1 MEPIEKPEN
10 KAEKPQVPLL
20 LGGFVKI
27 NPIFHERNFIFDHKL
42 VFVLMPFA
50 EPWSDR
56 IWEKLRAVILAKN
69 LRPQRADNRFGAI
82 ITEDIWM
89 GIMEAGLIICDTT
102 GWNPNVFY
110 ELGIAHTLGKH
121 VILLTQPT
129 HRLPFDTQG
138 FRHFIYTDNPDGMRK
153 IETELPQW
161 IDYCLALK
169 PNVER
174 LPDLEDTPHNRRQKK
189 AIDKQAIQ
197 EAKKQR
203 EAVKEAR
210 RQAKREERVKMRE
223 GWLVNSKGYDPE
235 LPPSTYD
242 NLRSRLGMVKIRMM
256 QIAYALPEA
265 TITQFVEDLKK
276 VWPQKWEELTV
287 EEATK
292 KVVEIEEI
300 VNSRRA
306 NYEKDH

>member
-1 MEPIEKPEN
+1 MEPTEKLGNESD
-10 KAEKPQVPLL
+10 KPLIPLL

-27 NPIFHERNFIFDHKL
+27 NPMFRERNFVFDHKL

-56 IWEKLRAVILAKN
+56 VWEKIREVTMAKG

-89 GIMEAGLIICDTT
+89 GIMEAGLIVCDTT

-153 IETELPQW
+153 LETELPQW

-169 PNVER
+169 PNVE
-174 LPDLEDTPHNRRQKK
+174 LIPEIVEAPHGKRQKNRD
-189 AIDKQAIQ
+189 AIKREKKQ
-197 EAKKQR
+197 EAKK
-203 EAVKEAR
+203 ETK
-210 RQAKREERVKMRE
+210 KISREELRKA
-223 GWLVNSKGYDPE
+223 WLLNSKGFDPE
-235 LPPSTYD
+235 LPPLTYGD
-242 NLRSRLGMVKIRMM
+242 LRSRLGMVKVRMM
-256 QIAYALPEA
+256 QIAYAFPEEIIA
-265 TITQFVEDLKK
+265 QFVEDLKK
-276 VWPQKWEELTV
+276 VWPEKWDGIGV
-287 EEATK
+287 EEAIK
-292 KVVEIEEI
+292 RYNEILEI
-300 VNSRRA
+300 VNSQRA
-306 NYEKDH
+306 NYEKDR

>member
-1 MEPIEKPEN
+1 MEPTEKVD
-10 KAEKPQVPLL
+10 KKSDKPSIPLL
-20 LGGFVKI
+20 MGGFVKI
-27 NPIFHERNFIFDHKL
+27 NPIFRERNFVFDHKL

-56 IWEKLRAVILAKN
+56 VWEKIRVVMIAKD

-138 FRHFIYTDNPDGMRK
+138 FRHLIYTDNPDGMRK
-153 IETELPQW
+153 LETELPQW

-169 PNVER
+169 PNVELIPEIDESPR
-174 LPDLEDTPHNRRQKK
+174 NKHQKNRKNREAIEETKK
-189 AIDKQAIQ
+189 QEADR
-197 EAKKQR
+197 EAKKQTKKITR
-203 EAVKEAR
+203 EKLK
-210 RQAKREERVKMRE
+210 QA
-223 GWLVNSKGYDPE
+223 WLLNSKDFDPE
-235 LPPSTYD
+235 LPPLIYGD
-242 NLRSRLGMVKIRMM
+242 LRSRLGMVKIRMM
-256 QIAYALPEA
+256 QIAYAFPEEM
-265 TITQFVEDLKK
+265 ISQFVENLKK
-276 VWPQKWEELTV
+276 VWPEKWDGLTI

-292 KVVEIEEI
+292 RYNEILEI
-300 VNSRRA
+300 VNSQRA

>member
-1 MEPIEKPEN
+1 MEPIENSEK
-10 KAEKPQVPLL
+10 KTEKPSVPLL
-20 LGGFVKI
+20 MGGFVKI

-56 IWEKLRAVILAKN
+56 VWEKLRAVILAKD

-110 ELGIAHTLGKH
+110 ELGIAHTIGQH

-153 IETELPQW
+153 LETELPQW

-169 PNVER
+169 PNIER
-174 LPDLEDTPHNRRQKK
+174 IPDTEESPHGRRQKK
-189 AIDKQAIQ
+189 AIDRAAIR
-197 EAKKQR
+197 EAKKQAKKMER
-203 EAVKEAR
+203 DKMKEA
-210 RQAKREERVKMRE
+210 
-223 GWLVNSKGYDPE
+223 WILNTKGYDPE
-235 LPPSTYD
+235 LPPLSYG
-242 NLRSRLGMVKIRMM
+242 NLRSRLGIVKIRMM
-256 QIAYALPEA
+256 QIAYAFPEA
-265 TITQFVEDLKK
+265 TISQFVEDLKK
-276 VWPQKWEELTV
+276 VWPQKWEELSSG
-287 EEATK
+287 EATK
-292 KVVEIEEI
+292 RCDEIEEI